1 MIISKSI
8 VFGTA
13 AALTAAGLTACTVD
27 VGDIQT
33 QMDDAITEVVGPLSI
48 VDIAEQ
54 VGPAVVQL
62 NVYDETGAGGTGSG
76 FVISEDGFIV
86 TNHHVAGTLGED
98 AFIDVIFAD
107 ESVAAGELVGSDEGY
122 DIAVVKVD
130 VDGLTTLP
138 FKRPL
143 PEVVVGELAVA
154 LGSPLGLSNTVTSG
168 IVSALNRPVTA
179 GGDGSISFI
188 NAIQTDAS
196 INPGNSGGPLVNGYG
211 ELIGVNTAIASLGVP
226 GAAGSIGLGFAIPVE
241 TVQRVVNEI
250 IDTGSSTTPVIG
262 VSLDTEFFGPG
273 AKIAEVTP
281 GGTGEEA
288 GLKAGDII
296 VSVDGN
302 LIAESTELIVSIRAN
317 APGDVV
323 ELLVFSDGSN
333 KTIEVTL
340 GTQ

>member
-1 MIISKSI
+1 MKTII
-8 VFGTA
+8 VGTA
-13 AALTAAGLTACTVD
+13 AFVLTAAGLTACTLD

-86 TNHHVAGTLGED
+86 TNHHVAATLGED

-130 VDGLTTLP
+130 ADGLDTLP

-154 LGSPLGLSNTVTSG
+154 LGSPLGLSNTVTAG

-188 NAIQTDAS
+188 NAIQTDAA

-211 ELIGVNTAIASLGVP
+211 ELIGVNTAIASLGVG

-273 AKIAEVTP
+273 ARIAEVTP

-296 VSVDGN
+296 VAVDGN

>member
-1 MIISKSI
+1 MISKSI
-8 VFGTA
+8 IFGTA
-13 AALTAAGLTACTVD
+13 AALTAAGLTACSLD

-98 AFIDVIFAD
+98 AFID
-107 ESVAAGELVGSDEGY
+107 GY

-154 LGSPLGLSNTVTSG
+154 LGSPLGLSNTVTAG

-196 INPGNSGGPLVNGYG
+196 INPGNSGGPLVNGNG

-226 GAAGSIGLGFAIPVE
+226 GAAGSIGLGFAIPVD
-241 TVQRVVNEI
+241 TVQRVVGEI
-250 IDTGSSTTPVIG
+250 INTGSSTTPVIG

-273 AKIAEVTP
+273 ARIAEVTP